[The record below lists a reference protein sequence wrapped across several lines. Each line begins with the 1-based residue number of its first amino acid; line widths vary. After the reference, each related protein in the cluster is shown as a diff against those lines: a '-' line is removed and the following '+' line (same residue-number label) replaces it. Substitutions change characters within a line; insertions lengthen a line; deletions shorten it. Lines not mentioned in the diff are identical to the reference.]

1 LVSPPS
7 RKFVQ
12 RLGVGLGLALGL
24 GLGGLGLMEA
34 LGFSI
39 ASTPLAGWRDHPF
52 DLANL
57 QHATESLG
65 WSARLWAT
73 DPMHL
78 FGWNP
83 HVFYNPLASLVA
95 GAFVGL
101 LGSGE
106 GAYRVWLL
114 LVLIGSA
121 ASFSALV
128 PKGPSGRRGWA
139 WVLGGLTAGWLS
151 LLVYP
156 LDAGLLDGN
165 PVQVLYTGQWAQRI
179 GMALGL
185 LATERLWRALRAVDD
200 APSDALRP
208 ALAAAAL
215 FGACLFSHFMSG
227 YATAVAMGLLS
238 LLHILDRRLRGS
250 AWSWR
255 AISVLP
261 AVLVVFGLLFFDFL
275 WMFFSLNA
283 SHHGLPLLGWRVPE
297 GALAT
302 VREVVVPGLP
312 LVLISLGAVFSA
324 GLKRRV
330 ALSRAGYPL
339 IMFGL
344 FSLASPASL
353 IFLVP
358 LALAAALGAAHLEGG
373 LRARHWLPAV
383 AFGLTWLACG
393 PDSMRPFGLD
403 LSGLIP
409 FSDSVGWAKLAGF
422 ARFGLLAWFG
432 LLVAEGFSRAFSAK
446 SAGLTLA
453 AALLSLTGL
462 AVPLG
467 LALNDDGHTGA
478 QTFFGWMEQTDR
490 AGQRALEQRMLDVAA
505 QTPPDAYL
513 LIEDS
518 LHHPQGSGLA
528 SRHLPFGHLPYGIGP
543 RAGRPVLGGA
553 VTTRY
558 CTHPL
563 AHTSRGQLLC
573 TDFDDLDGNSYV
585 ISRLAELGVG
595 RILAH
600 SPALIRALD
609 NAPSATRIDAARG
622 MIAFSIEGYRPILT
636 GPEGK
641 SIPGAQ
647 IEWLPDGVRL
657 RLPAGADQVRIRQI
671 FQPHLAC
678 SVIEGKGHRP
688 CLVQAWRE
696 SPRQVRGCL
705 EDDQQAIRLDLTW
718 TAVRLGDDDH
728 GPITLELRT
737 RAPLFPFLVMVLA
750 WLCAVGLLIWL
761 RRRPGPPVAEA

>member
-1 LVSPPS
+1 
-7 RKFVQ
+7 
-12 RLGVGLGLALGL
+12 
-24 GLGGLGLMEA
+24 M
-34 LGFSI
+34 
-39 ASTPLAGWRDHPF
+39 
-52 DLANL
+52 
-57 QHATESLG
+57 
-65 WSARLWAT
+65 
-73 DPMHL
+73 
-78 FGWNP
+78 
-83 HVFYNPLASLVA
+83 
-95 GAFVGL
+95 
-101 LGSGE
+101 
-106 GAYRVWLL
+106 
-114 LVLIGSA
+114 LIGSA
-121 ASFSALV
+121 AAFSALV

-200 APSDALRP
+200 KPAHALRP

-227 YATAVAMGLLS
+227 YAAAVAMGLLS

-250 AWSWR
+250 VWSWR
-255 AISVLP
+255 ASLVLP
-261 AVLVVFGLLFFDFL
+261 ALLLVSGLLFFDFL
-275 WMFFSLNA
+275 WMFFSLNG
-283 SHHGLPLLGWRVPE
+283 SHHDLPLLGWQVPE

-312 LVLISLGAVFSA
+312 LVLISLGAAFSS
-324 GLKRRV
+324 GMRRRV

-344 FSLASPASL
+344 FALASPASL

-358 LALAAALGAAHLEGG
+358 LALAVALGAAHTEGG

-383 AFGLTWLACG
+383 SFGLTWLACG
-393 PDSMRPFGLD
+393 PDSLRPFGLD

-409 FSDSVGWAKLAGF
+409 FSDSLGWAKLAGF
-422 ARFGLLAWFG
+422 ARFALLAWFG

-446 SAGLTLA
+446 SGGLNLA
-453 AALLSLTGL
+453 AALLTLTGL

-467 LALNDDGHTGA
+467 LALNDDGRTGA
-478 QTFFGWMEQTDR
+478 QTFFAWMEQTDR
-490 AGQRALEQRMLDVAA
+490 AGQSALEQRMLDVAA
-505 QTPPDAYL
+505 QTPSDAYL

-528 SRHLPFGHLPYGIGP
+528 GRRLPHGHLPYGIGP

-573 TDFDDLDGNSYV
+573 KDFDDLAENPGV
-585 ISRLAELGVG
+585 IGRLAELGVG

-600 SPALIRALD
+600 SPGLIWALNNDPRA
-609 NAPSATRIDAARG
+609 TGMDAARG
-622 MIAFSIEGYRPILT
+622 MAAFAIEGYRPILT
-636 GPEGK
+636 GPNGK
-641 SIPGAQ
+641 PIPGAQ
-647 IEWLPDGVRL
+647 IEWLPDGYRL
-657 RLPAGADQVRIRQI
+657 RLPEGVEEVRVRQV

-678 SVIEGKGHRP
+678 SVIQGQGQSP
-688 CLVQAWRE
+688 CLVEAWRE
-696 SPRQVRGCL
+696 NPRQVRGCL
-705 EDDQQAIRLDLTW
+705 ADDQQAIKLDLAW
-718 TAVRLGDDDH
+718 TAVRLGDHAH
-728 GPITLELRT
+728 GPTTLELRT
-737 RAPLFPFLVMVLA
+737 RAPLFPFLLMVLA
-750 WLCAVGLLIWL
+750 WCCAGGLLVWL
-761 RRRPGPPVAEA
+761 RRRPGPQVAEA